1 MVIILIL
8 WGIYFSSKRACF
20 LAISILVVCSLPVF
34 SNKLISNLEKD
45 FTLAPI
51 SSAKQADAIVVLS
64 GIGQTIQGTNGLIY
78 ELGEAA
84 DRIFAG
90 IDLIKEKNALDLVY
104 KRNLNRQSHKW
115 LNF

>member
-1 MVIILIL
+1 D
-8 WGIYFSSKRACF
+8 S
-20 LAISILVVCSLPVF
+20 
-34 SNKLISNLEKD
+34 
-45 FTLAPI
+45 PI
-51 SSAKQADAIVVLS
+51 SVWSDYTSVNQDIKPMH
-64 GIGQTIQGTNGLIY
+64 GIITIAVCF
-78 ELGEAA
+78 EKREAA

>member
-1 MVIILIL
+1 MHGIITIAV
-8 WGIYFSSKRACF
+8 FFEKR
-20 LAISILVVCSLPVF
+20 
-34 SNKLISNLEKD
+34 
-45 FTLAPI
+45 
-51 SSAKQADAIVVLS
+51 
-64 GIGQTIQGTNGLIY
+64 
-78 ELGEAA
+78 EAA